1 MARCAEFL
9 AALSLRCANSF
20 VPLSPHWIRR
30 MTTIHDEI
38 DNWLA
43 ADLHGELSE
52 NERSVLHT
60 HLVDCATCRKT
71 HQETKTM
78 NKILEETLAQE
89 KPDLRFE
96 HRMLSRFRSRIPQ
109 RSGLVKSLVDL
120 MRLRPVEITAVAA
133 ILLALIQVGRMITG
147 ERATMLRG
155 REGYAN
161 EEVFR
166 QQRSQVASGVGRA
179 GGLDKSDELAA
190 GRSQDLALKETP
202 SSLPASRPDF
212 HEDAKTLSTTVA
224 PAKMAQPE
232 ATEVLRRSASPE
244 NFARAEVAEQ
254 KPAEAPAPASANR
267 KLIRNAT
274 VQLEIVSFD
283 DAVQKITAFANE
295 EHGYV
300 ATTNSEKQ
308 ANGKLR
314 GEVVVKVLPEN
325 LDRLLQKLRGLGE
338 LKNQTLGTEDV
349 TKAYFDTDARL
360 KNAHV
365 MEQRLIDMLNVKTG
379 KVADLLQVE
388 KELGRVR
395 EEIEKMQGDLK
406 YWDSQVQFA
415 TVTISL
421 AEKDMEEPAAFLLK
435 ERAQLSLYAPDV
447 EKIYND
453 IKALASPKVRITNAQ
468 LNRDYSGRVS
478 ATISMLIAPEES
490 DAVIGRVKGVG
501 RVENF
506 QMQTQRIAQGGSGIS
521 ENAKTKREKVELNI
535 TISREEQEQAFQ
547 QTSLRIRT
555 ASVDEKAKELRSLA
569 EKHGGRIRSS
579 TFSRDPDGREVADV
593 LLRLPMK
600 NYPMLMQSLQ
610 SLGKIENVSV
620 QRQDR
625 TGVQIDEASAP
636 ADVSIQV
643 YSQGNIVSHE
653 SGPLATLRRTLAQS
667 AGAIMWSLRMIGVAM
682 AFLAPWAIALV
693 TIVWIA
699 RRAIRA
705 RRKL

>member
-1 MARCAEFL
+1 
-9 AALSLRCANSF
+9 
-20 VPLSPHWIRR
+20 

-109 RSGLVKSLVDL
+109 RSGLVKSLVDV
-120 MRLRPVEITAVAA
+120 MRLRAVQITAVAA

-190 GRSQDLALKETP
+190 GRSQDLALKATP

-447 EKIYND
+447 EKIYNQ
-453 IKALASPKVRITNAQ
+453 IKALASPKVQITNAQ

-478 ATISMLIAPEES
+478 ATMSMLIAPEES
-490 DAVIGRVKGVG
+490 DAVIGRVKGFG

-521 ENAKTKREKVELNI
+521 ENAKTKRDKVELNI
-535 TISREEQEQAFQ
+535 TVSRDEQEQALQ

-555 ASVDEKAKELRSLA
+555 SSVDEKAKELRALA
-569 EKHGGRIRSS
+569 EKQGGRVRNS
-579 TFSRDPDGREVADV
+579 TFNRDPDGRELANVW
-593 LLRLPMK
+593 LRVPMK
-600 NYPMLMQSLQ
+600 NYFSLMQSLN
-610 SLGKIENVSV
+610 SLGKVENVSV
-620 QRQDR
+620 QRQNR
-625 TGVQIDEASAP
+625 TDAQIDEANAP
-636 ADVSIQV
+636 ADVSIEV
-643 YSQGNIVSHE
+643 YSPGNIIAHE
-653 SGPLATLRRTLAQS
+653 SGLLATLRRTLAQS
-667 AGAIMWSLRMIGVAM
+667 AGAIMWSLRMIGVAV
-682 AFLAPWAIALV
+682 AFLTPWVLAIVA
-693 TIVWIA
+693 IIWITK
-699 RRAIRA
+699 RVIRA
-705 RRKL
+705 RK